1 MLSEKS
7 IIGVVGAGAMGSGIA
22 QVAAAAGHAVVL
34 FDTKEGFASSAVKKM
49 EVSLSKLVEKGK
61 MSSEEVANLVSRV
74 TVIDSLNSF
83 ADCALIIEAVVE
95 ILEVKKEIFS
105 ALEKVISADC
115 ILATNTSSLSVTS
128 VAAAC
133 VKPERVIGL
142 HFFNPAPL
150 MPLVEVIPA
159 LQTKEGLDLECKM
172 LMHGWGKVPVI
183 TKDTP
188 GFIVNR
194 VARPY
199 YGEALKIVEEGIA
212 DMATVDAAMKE
223 KGGFKMGPFELMDLI
238 GNDINYTVTETVWKQ
253 FYFDPRFRPSL
264 IQKKM
269 VEAGRLGRKTGHGF
283 YDYSENAVKQDS
295 KQDSKQDE
303 DLASEIVI
311 RILSMLINE
320 AADALYFQIASAEDI
335 DLSMTKGV
343 NYPKGLL
350 KWADE
355 IGVEKVLSLL
365 DSYYVEY
372 HDDRY
377 RASVLLRQMV
387 RDNKSFFN

>member
-1 MLSEKS
+1 MSADDVQH
-7 IIGVVGAGAMGSGIA
+7 IIERITVV
-22 QVAAAAGHAVVL
+22 
-34 FDTKEGFASSAVKKM
+34 
-49 EVSLSKLVEKGK
+49 
-61 MSSEEVANLVSRV
+61 N
-74 TVIDSLNSF
+74 SLNSF
-83 ADCALIIEAVVE
+83 ADTHLIIEAVVE

-105 ALEKVISADC
+105 SLEKIVGSDC

-133 VKPERVIGL
+133 TNPERVIGL

-159 LQTKEGLDLECKM
+159 LQTKVGLDQECKM
-172 LMHGWGKVPVI
+172 LMHSWGKVPVI

-199 YGEALKIVEEGIA
+199 YGEALKIIEEGIA
-212 DMATVDAAMKE
+212 DIATVDAAMKD

-269 VEAGRLGRKTGHGF
+269 VESGRYGRKTGRGY
-283 YDYSENAVKQDS
+283 YDYSENAEKQVAKSD
-295 KQDSKQDE
+295 D

-320 AADALYFQIASAEDI
+320 AADALYYQIASAEDI

-355 IGVEKVLSLL
+355 IGIEKVLSIL
-365 DSYYVEY
+365 DSLYVEY

>member
-1 MLSEKS
+1 MLSQKS
-7 IIGVVGAGAMGSGIA
+7 IVGVIGSGAMGSGIA
-22 QVAAAAGHAVVL
+22 QVAAAAGHVVKL
-34 FDTKEGFASSAVKKM
+34 FDAKEGAALNAVRKTESSLM
-49 EVSLSKLVEKGK
+49 KLVEKGK
-61 MSSEEVANLVSRV
+61 MSADDVQHIIERI
-74 TVIDSLNSF
+74 TVVNSLNSF
-83 ADCALIIEAVVE
+83 ADTHLIIEAVVE

-105 ALEKVISADC
+105 SLEKIVGSDC

-133 VKPERVIGL
+133 TNPERVIGL

-159 LQTKEGLDLECKM
+159 LQTKVGLDQECKM
-172 LMHGWGKVPVI
+172 LMHSWGKVPVI

-199 YGEALKIVEEGIA
+199 YGEALKIIEEGIA
-212 DMATVDAAMKE
+212 DIATVDAAMKD

-269 VEAGRLGRKTGHGF
+269 VESGRYGRKTGRGY
-283 YDYSENAVKQDS
+283 YDYSENAEKQVAKTD
-295 KQDSKQDE
+295 D

-320 AADALYFQIASAEDI
+320 AADALYYQIASAEDI

-355 IGVEKVLSLL
+355 IGIEKVLSIL
-365 DSYYVEY
+365 DSLYVEY

>member
-7 IIGVVGAGAMGSGIA
+7 IIGVIGAGAMGSGIA
-22 QVAAAAGHAVVL
+22 QVAAAAGHSVVL
-34 FDTKEGFASSAVKKM
+34 FDAKEGFASSAVKKM
-49 EVSLSKLVEKGK
+49 EASLSKLVEKGK
-61 MSSEEVANLVSRV
+61 MSAEEVTNLVGRL
-74 TVIDSLNSF
+74 TVIDSLNGF

-105 ALEKVISADC
+105 ALEKVVSTDC

-133 VKPERVIGL
+133 SNAERVIGL

-159 LQTKEGLDLECKM
+159 VQTKSGIDQICKS
-172 LMHGWGKVPVI
+172 LMQSWKKVPVI
-183 TKDTP
+183 AKDTP

-194 VARPY
+194 VARPF

-269 VEAGRLGRKTGHGF
+269 VESGRLGRKTGHGY
-283 YDYSENAVKQDS
+283 YDYSENAVKQEP
-295 KQDSKQDE
+295 KQDE
-303 DLASEIVI
+303 ELASEIVI

-377 RASVLLRQMV
+377 RASVLLRQMA
-387 RDNKSFFN
+387 RNNKTFF

>member
-1 MLSEKS
+1 
-7 IIGVVGAGAMGSGIA
+7 
-22 QVAAAAGHAVVL
+22 
-34 FDTKEGFASSAVKKM
+34 
-49 EVSLSKLVEKGK
+49 
-61 MSSEEVANLVSRV
+61 
-74 TVIDSLNSF
+74 
-83 ADCALIIEAVVE
+83 
-95 ILEVKKEIFS
+95 
-105 ALEKVISADC
+105 
-115 ILATNTSSLSVTS
+115 
-128 VAAAC
+128 
-133 VKPERVIGL
+133 
-142 HFFNPAPL
+142 
-150 MPLVEVIPA
+150 
-159 LQTKEGLDLECKM
+159 
-172 LMHGWGKVPVI
+172 
-183 TKDTP
+183 
-188 GFIVNR
+188 
-194 VARPY
+194 
-199 YGEALKIVEEGIA
+199 
-212 DMATVDAAMKE
+212 MATVDAAMKE

>member
-7 IIGVVGAGAMGSGIA
+7 IVGVIGAGAMGSGIA
-22 QVAAAAGHAVVL
+22 QVAAAAGHQVFL
-34 FDTKEGFASSAVKKM
+34 FDAKEGAAHSAVKKT
-49 EVSLSKLVEKGK
+49 EASLTKLVEKGK
-61 MSSEEVANLVSRV
+61 MSADEMAALCKRI
-74 TVIDSLNSF
+74 TVIDSLNGFSS
-83 ADCALIIEAVVE
+83 ADLIIEAVVE

-105 ALEKVISADC
+105 ALEKVVSPTC
-115 ILATNTSSLSVTS
+115 ILASNTSSLSVTS

-133 VKPERVIGL
+133 NHPERVIGL

-159 LQTKEGLDLECKM
+159 LQTKEGLAEDCKTLM
-172 LMHGWGKVPVI
+172 LAWKKVPVI
-183 TKDTP
+183 AKDTP

-194 VARPY
+194 VARPF
-199 YGEALKIVEEGIA
+199 YGESLKIVEEGIA
-212 DMATVDAAMKE
+212 DMATVDAALRE

-253 FYFDPRFRPSL
+253 FYFDARFRPSL

-269 VEAGRLGRKTGHGF
+269 VESGRLGRKTGMGY
-283 YDYSENAVKQDS
+283 YDYSENAIKPEAKAD
-295 KQDSKQDE
+295 D

-311 RILSMLINE
+311 RVLAMLINE
-320 AADALYFQIASAEDI
+320 AADALYYKIATAEDI

-365 DSYYVEY
+365 DSLYVEY

-377 RASVLLRQMV
+377 RASVLLRQMA
-387 RDNKSFFN
+387 REKKSFFN

>member
-7 IIGVVGAGAMGSGIA
+7 IVGVIGAGAMGSGIA
-22 QVAAAAGHAVVL
+22 QVAAAAGHSVFL
-34 FDTKEGFASSAVKKM
+34 FDAKEGAATNAVKKT
-49 EVSLSKLVEKGK
+49 EASLNKLVEKGK
-61 MSSEEVANLVSRV
+61 MSQEDVTALCSRI
-74 TVIDSLNSF
+74 TVIDSLIGF
-83 ADCALIIEAVVE
+83 ASADLIIEAVVE

-105 ALEKVISADC
+105 ALEKVVSASC
-115 ILATNTSSLSVTS
+115 ILASNTSSLSVTS

-133 VKPERVIGL
+133 TNPERVIGL

-159 LQTKEGLDLECKM
+159 LQTKDGLAEDCKS
-172 LMHGWGKVPVI
+172 LMQSWKKVPVI
-183 TKDTP
+183 AKDTP

-199 YGEALKIVEEGIA
+199 YGESLKIVEEGIA
-212 DMATVDAAMKE
+212 DMATVDAAMRD

-253 FYFDPRFRPSL
+253 FYYDARFRPSL

-269 VEAGRLGRKTGHGF
+269 VESGRLGRKTGKGY
-283 YDYSENAVKQDS
+283 YDYSENAISPTAKTD
-295 KQDSKQDE
+295 D
-303 DLASEIVI
+303 DLSSEIVI
-311 RILSMLINE
+311 RVLAMLINE
-320 AADALYFQIASAEDI
+320 AADALYYKIATAEDI

-355 IGVEKVLSLL
+355 IGVEKVLSIL
-365 DSYYVEY
+365 DSLYVEY

-387 RDNKSFFN
+387 RENKSFFN

>member
-1 MLSEKS
+1 MLTEKS
-7 IIGVVGAGAMGSGIA
+7 IIGVIGAGAMGSGIA
-22 QVAAAAGHAVVL
+22 QVAAAAGHSVVL
-34 FDTKEGFASSAVKKM
+34 FDAKEGFASSAVKKM
-49 EVSLSKLVEKGK
+49 EASLSKLVEKGK
-61 MSSEEVANLVSRV
+61 MSAEEVANLVSRI
-74 TVIDSLNSF
+74 TVIDSLNGF

-105 ALEKVISADC
+105 ALEKVVSTDC

-133 VKPERVIGL
+133 SNAERVIGL

-159 LQTKEGLDLECKM
+159 VQTKSGLDQICKS
-172 LMHGWGKVPVI
+172 LMQSWKKVPVI
-183 TKDTP
+183 AKDTP

-194 VARPY
+194 VARPF

-269 VEAGRLGRKTGHGF
+269 VESGRLGRKTGHGY
-283 YDYSENAVKQDS
+283 YDYSENAVKQEP
-295 KQDSKQDE
+295 KQDE
-303 DLASEIVI
+303 ELASEIVI
-311 RILSMLINE
+311 RVLSMLINE

-377 RASVLLRQMV
+377 RASVLLRQMA
-387 RDNKSFFN
+387 RNNKTFF